1 MIKFSYK
8 KLTLPEVIIKLF
20 PLELVMPLLLVISPI
35 GLSKKLLPLLLI
47 NMLEESL
54 NQISKLNQNI
64 NLFPYLTLVEFK
76 FNYLSLVLF
85 LDVLKEKWLLKLVPN
100 VNPLNSNYLKKKL
113 TLPLLNNLEEI
124 NSKEDIF
131 LIDSLK
137 SQEKSEI
144 PEKKELKNLKLK
156 NLEFLLEMLMLKLK
170 LTMLL
175 LLKLVMNYFHNLIIW
190 LWLKE

>member
-1 MIKFSYK
+1 
-8 KLTLPEVIIKLF
+8 
-20 PLELVMPLLLVISPI
+20 
-35 GLSKKLLPLLLI
+35 
-47 NMLEESL
+47 
-54 NQISKLNQNI
+54 
-64 NLFPYLTLVEFK
+64 VEFK